1 MDTAFGTTEGVTVG
15 EALSIHDAQDIMLED
30 QQLLDKTIA
39 ELKNKVALTFLDL
52 LKSDQGKELCQD
64 RLPER

>member
-1 MDTAFGTTEGVTVG
+1 MDTAFGTTGGVAVR

-39 ELKNKVALTFLDL
+39 ELKKKVALTFLDL
-52 LKSDQGKELCQD
+52 MESDQGRELCQD
-64 RLPER
+64 RLRER

>member
-1 MDTAFGTTEGVTVG
+1 VG